1 MLYII
6 LTFIPE
12 KHYNVKAVNEYFE
25 RQAYYSDKGTM
36 LNLLRVLYN
45 ALSLKYG
52 TLGFNGKGTLA
63 GGVVKDDKIY
73 THDFISNV
81 AINPFYRVGFTLI
94 AIILLIIVALLIYFQ
109 IPILSS
115 CSAICL
121 SIATTKFICS
131 IVMGIYTLI
140 VFYYDRAKTIKK
152 LFIEPILDKTDLNF
166 LEPIIGENNINT
178 IIDLKQQLVNE
189 PNKKDLFFKKILLLS
204 DQTEFSALSYTSLA
218 VSDNLSIKLKENPII
233 HFINSICLKS
243 GTRYLFIVTLICMIV
258 NSSYSMAYTL
268 SVSGPNTSNSPL
280 VNDVKYTGLSCAFMV
295 VLLWGGWLVYDS
307 LIGFSEF
314 LYRRIYNM
322 ADNTFIDYILEIYRL
337 SLFDCTSHMD
347 VVFRKMV
354 FKERALQFF
363 FKCFCPIFV
372 AVVAAL
378 FITVCVQSIQIN
390 ADSKN
395 SSIMADQ
402 LYSQPN
408 IKLQYDLGFMSTMKS
423 TTIVS
428 VIIISIFYYLKY
440 IGYLKLDLNSI
451 LLIILYCMVVIMVI
465 IPIVMFI
472 ANKL

>member
-1 MLYII
+1 
-6 LTFIPE
+6 
-12 KHYNVKAVNEYFE
+12 
-25 RQAYYSDKGTM
+25 
-36 LNLLRVLYN
+36 
-45 ALSLKYG
+45 
-52 TLGFNGKGTLA
+52 
-63 GGVVKDDKIY
+63 
-73 THDFISNV
+73 
-81 AINPFYRVGFTLI
+81 
-94 AIILLIIVALLIYFQ
+94 
-109 IPILSS
+109 
-115 CSAICL
+115 
-121 SIATTKFICS
+121 
-131 IVMGIYTLI
+131 
-140 VFYYDRAKTIKK
+140 
-152 LFIEPILDKTDLNF
+152 
-166 LEPIIGENNINT
+166 
-178 IIDLKQQLVNE
+178 
-189 PNKKDLFFKKILLLS
+189 
-204 DQTEFSALSYTSLA
+204 
-218 VSDNLSIKLKENPII
+218 
-233 HFINSICLKS
+233 
-243 GTRYLFIVTLICMIV
+243 
-258 NSSYSMAYTL
+258 
-268 SVSGPNTSNSPL
+268 
-280 VNDVKYTGLSCAFMV
+280 
-295 VLLWGGWLVYDS
+295 
-307 LIGFSEF
+307 
-314 LYRRIYNM
+314 M